1 MIIYLSIHFIMVIVF
16 YIAIY
21 DKNNPIGII
30 EFLTNLIVGP
40 YLLMWYLY
48 LIFTN
53 KKDFYD

>member
-1 MIIYLSIHFIMVIVF
+1 MVIVF